1 MQNGLNPRVVEA
13 AVGASRTLGACIN
26 SMGADYLRPGRIM
39 FGGPGTIYLGELDG
53 RRTSRVERLAEIVKT
68 AFVAN
73 THVTSNLWGHLWSK
87 EGYGA
92 MLFASATTDETM
104 ANVLSDAANQSLL
117 ANLAGEVVCV
127 AEAEGVRC
135 EPFDGFDPDAMR
147 FKTPRDWARIRRSL
161 DSLAE
166 LNRRSLK
173 QKSGIWRD
181 LAVRHRP
188 TEVDAQIGIVS
199 EIGRTHGISV
209 PLIDR
214 VVELIHEIERGDRRM
229 HPANL
234 EGLRTL
240 DKRSYPEPSSK

>member
-1 MQNGLNPRVVEA
+1 LKA
-13 AVGASRTLGACIN
+13 
-26 SMGADYLRPGRIM
+26 
-39 FGGPGTIYLGELDG
+39 
-53 RRTSRVERLAEIVKT
+53 

-73 THVTSNLWGHLWSK
+73 TRVTDKIWGYLWSK

-92 MLFASATTDETM
+92 MLFASATTDDTM
-104 ANVLSDAANQSLL
+104 ANVLGDAVNRSLL
-117 ANLAGEVVCV
+117 ANLAGEVVRV

-135 EPFDGFDPDAMR
+135 EPFDGFEPDAMR
-147 FKTPRDWARIRRSL
+147 FATPRDWARIRRSL

-166 LNRRSLK
+166 LNHRSLK

-214 VVELIHEIERGDRRM
+214 VLELIHEIERGDRRM